1 MYACLD
7 QPLSFTKYFTK
18 IECPCVHQLST
29 ENGLLPDCNIDM
41 KEIRSKKAFT
51 AHMATYATDE
61 SDRYMTKHAKAD
73 FAL

>member
-1 MYACLD
+1 M
-7 QPLSFTKYFTK
+7 SM
-18 IECPCVHQLST
+18 CPSAKHREWAT
-29 ENGLLPDCNIDM
+29 DM

-51 AHMATYATDE
+51 AHTATYATDE